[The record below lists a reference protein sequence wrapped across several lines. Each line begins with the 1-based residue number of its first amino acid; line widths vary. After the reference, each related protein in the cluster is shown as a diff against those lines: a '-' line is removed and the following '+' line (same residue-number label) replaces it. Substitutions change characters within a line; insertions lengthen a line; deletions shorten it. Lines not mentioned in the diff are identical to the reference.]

1 MSRRPTDGHDRLV
14 PAASSPEALER
25 MHRQRRTG
33 TKPEVELRRL
43 LHARRLRYRVDAP
56 LPVPGRR
63 RRADVL
69 FSAAKVAVFVDGC
82 FWHSCPIHATKP
94 KANAEWWASK
104 LATNVARDRDTDRR
118 MVEIGWTVV
127 RIWEH
132 EDPVGA
138 ADKVYRIV
146 HGQSARSS
154 MSPSADSSS
163 SSMS

>member
-1 MSRRPTDGHDRLV
+1 M
-14 PAASSPEALER
+14 
-25 MHRQRRTG
+25 
-33 TKPEVELRRL
+33 
-43 LHARRLRYRVDAP
+43 
-56 LPVPGRR
+56 
-63 RRADVL
+63 L